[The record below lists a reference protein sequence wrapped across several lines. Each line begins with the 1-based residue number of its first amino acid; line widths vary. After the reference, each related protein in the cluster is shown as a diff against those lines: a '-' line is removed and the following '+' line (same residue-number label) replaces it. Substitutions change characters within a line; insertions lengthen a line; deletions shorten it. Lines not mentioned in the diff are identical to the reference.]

1 MKYIFGGIFLFLY
14 FTANAI
20 EPDLKAKN
28 VLVMN
33 ISSNEIVL
41 NKNENEIVPIASI
54 TKLMTALVVLEANLD
69 MDEIITITQE
79 DIIATKGDSSHNQ
92 LAVGAQFT
100 REELL
105 LLALM
110 SSNNRA
116 AAALAR
122 TYPGGYDA
130 CITAMNLKA
139 RSLEMY
145 DTSFS
150 DPSGLTPGNKS
161 SASDLAKLVLAAT
174 AFSEIKRFSTE
185 KAYTTQQ
192 ILKRNKI
199 KKISYGTTNRLLLT
213 DDWNINLQKTGFTRA
228 AGFCV
233 VMNLTVSNE
242 EFIIILLNNESKQQ
256 RAIDAIKIKY
266 WLEYKIIPSKNVLIT
281 LNPYKSKPPPRKN
294 KHNQR

>member
-1 MKYIFGGIFLFLY
+1 MKYITGSILLLLSFV
-14 FTANAI
+14 ANAI
-20 EPDLKAKN
+20 EPDLKAKSAFVIN
-28 VLVMN
+28 V
-33 ISSNEIVL
+33 SSNEIVL

-69 MDEIITITQE
+69 MNEIITITQE
-79 DIIATKGDSSHNQ
+79 DVIVTRGDSSRNQ
-92 LAVGAQFT
+92 LAVGTQFT

-145 DTSFS
+145 NTSFNDS
-150 DPSGLTPGNKS
+150 SGLTSENKS

-174 AFSEIKRFSTE
+174 AFPEIKRFSTE

-213 DDWNINLQKTGFTRA
+213 DDWNINLQKTGFTQA

-233 VMNLTVSNE
+233 VMNLTVGDE
-242 EFIIILLNNESKQQ
+242 EFIIVLLNNESKQQ

-266 WLEYKIIPSKNVLIT
+266 WLEYKIVPSKSVLID
-281 LNPYKSKPPPRKN
+281 LNPYKTNPPMRKN
-294 KHNQR
+294 KRKQR